1 MFTLGSLLV
10 AIQVAGG
17 QLTPRIIATTLLRNN
32 VIRFAVGLFAFTLF
46 CAVGSRRE
54 ATIGSCTLA
63 ARLPCFWVLALRWPS
78 CS

>member
-1 MFTLGSLLV
+1 
-10 AIQVAGG
+10 
-17 QLTPRIIATTLLRNN
+17 